1 MASPVKMMYVR
12 ATGQM
17 SLKHT
22 TFLSFGT
29 GDDSG
34 LLKAGGVFTMEYCAL
49 VRKVGRNGQNV
60 CSILT
65 GADRAT
71 NIVSHDEFR
80 SS

>member
-34 LLKAGGVFTMEYCAL
+34 LLKAGGVFTMEYWAL
-49 VRKVGRNGQNV
+49 VRKVGRMCAPYSLEQTEPP
-60 CSILT
+60 I
-65 GADRAT
+65 
-71 NIVSHDEFR
+71 
-80 SS
+80 